1 MGCEYR
7 YQMTTQAVRDLDNAL
22 RYTRD
27 ELGNETAA
35 KNLMDDVDKCLER
48 LCTFPSSGVAVSGI
62 YRSDMVVR
70 KKIVG
75 NYVLFYGVDKTKK
88 IIWMLRIVYGARN
101 MDEIFKTLNS

>member
-1 MGCEYR
+1 MDCEYR
-7 YQMTTQAVRDLDNAL
+7 RKYTDMAARDLENAVR
-22 RYTRD
+22 YISE
-27 ELGNETAA
+27 ELGNPDAARRVMAEIRKCTA
-35 KNLMDDVDKCLER
+35 NLCA
-48 LCTFPSSGVAVSGI
+48 FPSSGVAVSGI

-70 KKIVG
+70 KKVVG